1 MIFIKKT
8 LIFLSTLILSLI
20 FINNKVF
27 AQEYPGTLLK
37 LTYTSHEFYTE
48 RTNTYE
54 YRVYY
59 RIPVY
64 IYGEKTEIDYY
75 LINQVNL
82 TFQKGTNQNT
92 NAYYLFQKGFE
103 PGYTVFTFIITV
115 EKTFIN
121 SFFVN
126 PYEVGRMFDEF
137 TSIYVSY
144 EAFDDEYNRGYLDGY
159 NQGLEDGFADGY
171 QVGYNNGKEAG
182 FNEGYLEGYDDGI
195 LEAGSEAYNKGYEDG
210 TKASISKFTANLHVW
225 LVPAIIVVTVAGI
238 FVGYRR
244 ERYGGD

>member
-1 MIFIKKT
+1 
-8 LIFLSTLILSLI
+8 
-20 FINNKVF
+20 
-27 AQEYPGTLLK
+27 
-37 LTYTSHEFYTE
+37 
-48 RTNTYE
+48 
-54 YRVYY
+54 
-59 RIPVY
+59 
-64 IYGEKTEIDYY
+64 
-75 LINQVNL
+75 
-82 TFQKGTNQNT
+82 T

-115 EKTFIN
+115 EKTFID

-159 NQGLEDGFADGY
+159 NQGLEDGFAVGY
-171 QVGYNNGKEAG
+171 QVGYNNGKEVG

-195 LEAGSEAYNKGYEDG
+195 LEDGSEAYNKGYEDG

-225 LVPAIIVVTVAGI
+225 LVQAIIVVTVAGI

-244 ERYGGD
+244 